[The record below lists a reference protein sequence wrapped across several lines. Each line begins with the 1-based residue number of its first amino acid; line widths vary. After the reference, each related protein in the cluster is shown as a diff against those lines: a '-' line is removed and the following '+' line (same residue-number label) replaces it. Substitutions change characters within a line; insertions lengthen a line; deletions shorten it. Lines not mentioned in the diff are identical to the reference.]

1 MLLFIIFSL
10 FFLLFYKQKGFIL
23 ACATLMLV
31 TGVLSNAI
39 IIFEKSFH
47 HISGV
52 VTATRY
58 DNSAES
64 RHRYPSLHI
73 FIEHHPEPVTYTDKK
88 KEVLKVKEL
97 IKKGD
102 RVEIDVESIFDN
114 IWGIT
119 VNNDEILSFSHEKDA
134 KGNYA
139 SFLVLYGVFLFSVV
153 LYGKKMLAKIG
164 LLKTRLN
171 RTRSN

>member
-31 TGVLSNAI
+31 TGVLSNGI
-39 IIFEKSFH
+39 IYFEKSFH
-47 HISGV
+47 HVSGI

-58 DNSAES
+58 DNSGES
-64 RHRYPSLHI
+64 SHRNPSLHI
-73 FIEHHPEPVTYTDKK
+73 FIEHHSEPLIYIAK
-88 KEVLKVKEL
+88 KEKVLTVKRRLE
-97 IKKGD
+97 KGD
-102 RVEIDVESIFDN
+102 RIEIDVESIFDN

-119 VNNDEILSFSHEKDA
+119 VNNDEILSFSHEKEA

-139 SFLVLYGVFLFSVV
+139 AFLILYGVFLFSVV

-164 LLKTRLN
+164 RLKTRLN